1 MSRKHF
7 YITFGDEIPE
17 EIEKI
22 YNRIVRKEEYS
33 LEKDALGK
41 SVLFG
46 SEDELY
52 RYNISE
58 YIAQQNA
65 EKSQNKEHQ
74 EMLALLNKALDR
86 LKEEYPIE
94 YEIMQLYYFSENQ
107 ITLQEIGK
115 SKGITKQAVHKRIK
129 KACLYLKE
137 YITAYKK

>member
-46 SEDELY
+46 SEDEL
-52 RYNISE
+52 
-58 YIAQQNA
+58 
-65 EKSQNKEHQ
+65 
-74 EMLALLNKALDR
+74 
-86 LKEEYPIE
+86 
-94 YEIMQLYYFSENQ
+94 
-107 ITLQEIGK
+107 
-115 SKGITKQAVHKRIK
+115 
-129 KACLYLKE
+129 
-137 YITAYKK
+137 